1 MAEKKKI
8 AILIP
13 CYNESLTIKSVIE
26 DYRKQYPAATIY
38 VYDNN
43 STDSTADIAR
53 QAGAVVRFTGRRGKG
68 HVVAAMLNDI
78 DADCYLLTDGDDTYP
93 AADTTVLV
101 NDVLH
106 NGIDMAIGDRLSSSY
121 FTENR
126 RPFHNSGNRL
136 VRSLINKLFGSS
148 VNDIMT
154 GSRALSYRFAKNFP
168 AMSPGFEIET
178 EMTIHA
184 LDKEFNISEHPVGYR
199 DRPQGSISKLN
210 TFSDGMKVLRTILCL
225 FRDFRPLQFFLSI
238 AAVIAIISIVL
249 AIPVFVEYFATG
261 FVPRFPTLI
270 FSGFLFIFAMLL
282 FATGLILDT
291 IKRRDRSAFR
301 LRMID
306 FTRLTRHYDTTD

>member
-1 MAEKKKI
+1 MAAREKI

-13 CYNESLTIKSVIE
+13 CYNESLTIAGVIE
-26 DYRKQYPAATIY
+26 DYRRQYPTANIY

-43 STDSTADIAR
+43 STDDTASIAR
-53 QAGAVVRFTGRRGKG
+53 AAGAEVRHVSRQGKG
-68 HVVAAMLNDI
+68 NVVAAMLTDI
-78 DADCYLLTDGDDTYP
+78 EADCYLITDGDDTYP
-93 AADTTVLV
+93 AADTIQLV
-101 NDVLH
+101 DDVLH
-106 NGIDMAIGDRLSSSY
+106 HDIDMAIGDRLSSSY

-136 VRSLINKLFGSS
+136 VRWLINRIFNTS

-184 LDKEFNISEHPVGYR
+184 LDKGFNISEHPVGYR
-199 DRPQGSISKLN
+199 DRPQGSISKLS
-210 TFSDGMKVLRTILCL
+210 TFRDGMKVLRTIFML
-225 FRDFRPLQFFLSI
+225 FRDFRPLQFFSILS
-238 AAVIAIISIVL
+238 AVITLISLIM
-249 AIPVFVEYFATG
+249 AIPVFVEYFETG
-261 FVPRFPTLI
+261 LVPRFPTLI

-282 FATGLILDT
+282 FATGLILDS
-291 IKRRDRSAFR
+291 IKRRDRVTFR

-306 FTRLTRHYDTTD
+306 FSRLNKH